1 MGEAS
6 EEMSPAMEDLTL
18 GEGASLDEVSLLK
31 EENVKLNKTNQNL
44 KEERMKRKSEINN
57 STNKL
62 QQLINKNSLLKEQL
76 SQEVTHRRNMEINQT
91 HYQATIHNLNQQLA
105 APALAYIETE

>member
-31 EENVKLNKTNQNL
+31 EENVKLT
-44 KEERMKRKSEINN
+44 RKLEDMSRYVC
-57 STNKL
+57 S
-62 QQLINKNSLLKEQL
+62 
-76 SQEVTHRRNMEINQT
+76 
-91 HYQATIHNLNQQLA
+91 
-105 APALAYIETE
+105 AYLPMQ

>member
-31 EENVKLNKTNQNL
+31 EENVKLT
-44 KEERMKRKSEINN
+44 RKLEDMSRYAVRCLA
-57 STNKL
+57 S
-62 QQLINKNSLLKEQL
+62 QLILK
-76 SQEVTHRRNMEINQT
+76 T
-91 HYQATIHNLNQQLA
+91 
-105 APALAYIETE
+105 

>member
-31 EENVKLNKTNQNL
+31 EENVKLT
-44 KEERMKRKSEINN
+44 RKLEDMSRYA
-57 STNKL
+57 
-62 QQLINKNSLLKEQL
+62 
-76 SQEVTHRRNMEINQT
+76 VRCG
-91 HYQATIHNLNQQLA
+91 A
-105 APALAYIETE
+105 

>member
-31 EENVKLNKTNQNL
+31 EENVKLTRKLEDMSRYAVRIFPCSMMQYDQIDFEKKT
-44 KEERMKRKSEINN
+44 
-57 STNKL
+57 
-62 QQLINKNSLLKEQL
+62 
-76 SQEVTHRRNMEINQT
+76 HF
-91 HYQATIHNLNQQLA
+91 YC
-105 APALAYIETE
+105 

>member
-31 EENVKLNKTNQNL
+31 EENVKLT
-44 KEERMKRKSEINN
+44 RKLEDMSRYAVRCLA
-57 STNKL
+57 S
-62 QQLINKNSLLKEQL
+62 QLILKICTSCKTKFYLFILQ
-76 SQEVTHRRNMEINQT
+76 
-91 HYQATIHNLNQQLA
+91 
-105 APALAYIETE
+105 

>member
-31 EENVKLNKTNQNL
+31 EENVKLT
-44 KEERMKRKSEINN
+44 RKLEDMSRYAV
-57 STNKL
+57 
-62 QQLINKNSLLKEQL
+62 LLPIRL
-76 SQEVTHRRNMEINQT
+76 CIT
-91 HYQATIHNLNQQLA
+91 
-105 APALAYIETE
+105 

>member
-31 EENVKLNKTNQNL
+31 EENVKLT
-44 KEERMKRKSEINN
+44 RKLEDMSRYAVRCLA
-57 STNKL
+57 S
-62 QQLINKNSLLKEQL
+62 QLILKTYIHSKNTFQIPFYCGKLLQ
-76 SQEVTHRRNMEINQT
+76 NQVLLVYFAVRSRLQT
-91 HYQATIHNLNQQLA
+91 
-105 APALAYIETE
+105 

>member
-31 EENVKLNKTNQNL
+31 EENVKLT
-44 KEERMKRKSEINN
+44 RKLEDMSRYAVRCSLFFQIPFYCG
-57 STNKL
+57 KL
-62 QQLINKNSLLKEQL
+62 L
-76 SQEVTHRRNMEINQT
+76 
-91 HYQATIHNLNQQLA
+91 
-105 APALAYIETE
+105 